1 MQTKILISLT
11 ENFTATIPFRS
22 YFKVRHIAV
31 YPNGLLVNKDTP
43 IEKAY
48 LENIDL
54 NKILFICPC
63 PSIMHNNVLIWL
75 FGKGNNCLMVS
86 ITLRELMKILPAE
99 NFVQIHDS
107 YIINKLYTTHINPHV
122 CIYLSSIDIPFPIG
136 RSYAK
141 LVDSIFLPEKPILQ
155 KRSHHKKDNT
165 GR

>member
-1 MQTKILISLT
+1 MQAKILVFPT
-11 ENFTATIPFRS
+11 ADFTTIKPFRS

-31 YPNGLLVNKDTP
+31 NPTGLLVNKDTP

-48 LENIDL
+48 MESIDL

-86 ITLRELMKILPAE
+86 ITLRELKKILPSD
-99 NFVQIHDS
+99 NFLQIHDS

-122 CIYLSSIDIPFPIG
+122 CIYLSSIDKPLPIG

-141 LVDSIFLPEKPILQ
+141 LVDCIFLPEKPMLQ
-155 KRSHHKKDNT
+155 KRSHHKKEST
-165 GR
+165 GE